1 MASSPT
7 ISVID
12 DGSHQMGSLT
22 AHRPLWASHGAGG
35 SILSW
40 IQHCLNRPT
49 QGVAVSGQE
58 DVLEPSGSISPVGVM
73 VSARWMEPDPA
84 LLPGFG
90 EHVISEDGVLLA
102 VHADEEILQ
111 AWSNG
116 DASRVQNS
124 TTPKVVT
131 ARTLDA
137 PWNLLD
143 LLHHAL
149 GRRMENMT
157 STVVPSG
164 VHVLGD
170 APVRLEAGAKVDPGV
185 VLDAE
190 AGGIWI
196 EANARVRP
204 GAVLVG
210 PVHVG
215 PDSIIREQAVVRGS
229 DIGPTCRV
237 AGETNNSILQGWCN
251 RAHEGH
257 VGDSVLGVWSNL
269 GAGTTISNLLNS
281 YEEVSV
287 RMTPGGS
294 RRRTNRL
301 FVGAFVGDFV
311 RTAIGTK
318 ISTGTVIGT
327 GAMLAEESTIT
338 GAVPSFAWWTP
349 SGRRTWRFDKF
360 VTSLQTVMARRGQ
373 VPSPEMLQRLREAF
387 TNLDTQ

>member
-116 DASRVQNS
+116 DVSRVQNS

-157 STVVPSG
+157 STAVPSG

-373 VPSPEMLQRLREAF
+373 VPSSEMLQRLRDAF
-387 TNLDTQ
+387 TNLDTP

>member
-116 DASRVQNS
+116 DVSRVQNS

-157 STVVPSG
+157 STAVPSG

-170 APVRLEAGAKVDPGV
+170 APVCLEAGAKVDPGV

-373 VPSPEMLQRLREAF
+373 VPSSEMLQRLRDAF
-387 TNLDTQ
+387 TNLDTP

>member
-116 DASRVQNS
+116 DVSRVQNS

-149 GRRMENMT
+149 GRRIENMT
-157 STVVPSG
+157 STAVPSG

-373 VPSPEMLQRLREAF
+373 VPSPEMLQRLRDAF
-387 TNLDTQ
+387 TNLDTP

>member
-58 DVLEPSGSISPVGVM
+58 DVIEPSGSISPVGVM

-116 DASRVQNS
+116 DVSRVQNS

-149 GRRMENMT
+149 GRRIENMT
-157 STVVPSG
+157 STAVPSG

-170 APVRLEAGAKVDPGV
+170 APVRLEPGAKVDPGV

-373 VPSPEMLQRLREAF
+373 VPSPEMLQRLRDAF
-387 TNLDTQ
+387 TNLDTP

>member
-90 EHVISEDGVLLA
+90 EHLISEDGVLLA

-111 AWSNG
+111 AWGNG
-116 DASRVQNS
+116 DVARVQNS

-157 STVVPSG
+157 STTVPNG

-190 AGGIWI
+190 GGGIWI

-251 RAHEGH
+251 RAHEGY
-257 VGDSVLGVWSNL
+257 VGDSVLGAWSNL

-294 RRRTNRL
+294 RRPTNRL

-360 VTSLQTVMARRGQ
+360 VNSLQTVMARRGQ
-373 VPSPEMLQRLREAF
+373 VPSPEMLQRLRDVF
-387 TNLDTQ
+387 TNLDTP

>member
-157 STVVPSG
+157 STAVPSG

-373 VPSPEMLQRLREAF
+373 VPSPEMLQRLRDAF

>member
-90 EHVISEDGVLLA
+90 EHLISEDGVLLA

-111 AWSNG
+111 AWGNG
-116 DASRVQNS
+116 DVARVQNA
-124 TTPKVVT
+124 TAPKVVT

-157 STVVPSG
+157 STTVPSG

-190 AGGIWI
+190 GGGIWI

-257 VGDSVLGVWSNL
+257 VGDSVLGAWSNL

-281 YEEVSV
+281 YEEVAV
-287 RMTPGGS
+287 CMTPGGS
-294 RRRTNRL
+294 RRPTNRL

-360 VTSLQTVMARRGQ
+360 VNSLQTVMARRGQ
-373 VPSPEMLQRLREAF
+373 VPSPEMLQRLRDAF
-387 TNLDTQ
+387 TNLDAP

>member
-84 LLPGFG
+84 FLPGFG

-116 DASRVQNS
+116 DVSRVQNS

-149 GRRMENMT
+149 GRRIENMT
-157 STVVPSG
+157 STAVPSG

-373 VPSPEMLQRLREAF
+373 VPSPEMLQRLRDAF
-387 TNLDTQ
+387 TNLDTP

>member
-116 DASRVQNS
+116 DVSRVQSS

-157 STVVPSG
+157 STAVPSG

-373 VPSPEMLQRLREAF
+373 VPSPEMLQRLRDAF

>member
-1 MASSPT
+1 MTSSPT

-12 DGSHQMGSLT
+12 DGSHHMGSLT

-40 IQHCLNRPT
+40 MQHCLDRPI
-49 QGVAVSGQE
+49 QGVAVCGQE
-58 DVLEPSGSISPVGVM
+58 DVLQPSGPTSAVRLM

-84 LLPGFG
+84 LLPEVG

-102 VHADEEILQ
+102 AHAEEEILQ
-111 AWSNG
+111 AWRNG
-116 DASRVQNS
+116 DVTKVQNA
-124 TTPKVVT
+124 TTPKVVKV
-131 ARTLDA
+131 RTLDA
-137 PWNLLD
+137 PWDLLD

-149 GRRMENMT
+149 GRRVANMT
-157 STVVPSG
+157 STPVPSG

-170 APVRLEAGAKVDPGV
+170 APVRLEKGAKVDPGV

-215 PDSIIREQAVVRGS
+215 PGSIIREQAVVRGS

-257 VGDSVLGVWSNL
+257 VGDSVLGAWSNL

-281 YEEVSV
+281 YEEISV
-287 RMTPGGS
+287 RLTPGGS
-294 RRRTNRL
+294 RRRTNRM

-360 VTSLQTVMARRGQ
+360 VSSLQTVMARRDQ
-373 VPSPEMLQRLREAF
+373 VPSPELLQRLQEAF
-387 TNLDTQ
+387 TNLDSP

>member
-12 DGSHQMGSLT
+12 DGSHQMASLT

-84 LLPGFG
+84 FLPGFG

-116 DASRVQNS
+116 DVSRVQNS

-149 GRRMENMT
+149 GRRIENMT
-157 STVVPSG
+157 STAVPSG

-373 VPSPEMLQRLREAF
+373 VPSPEMLQRLRDAF
-387 TNLDTQ
+387 TNLDTP

>member
-12 DGSHQMGSLT
+12 DGSHQMASLT

-116 DASRVQNS
+116 DVSRVQNS

-149 GRRMENMT
+149 GRRIENMT
-157 STVVPSG
+157 STAVPSG

-373 VPSPEMLQRLREAF
+373 VPSPEMLQRLRDAF
-387 TNLDTQ
+387 TNLDTP

>member
-116 DASRVQNS
+116 DVSRVQNS

-149 GRRMENMT
+149 GRRIENMT
-157 STVVPSG
+157 STAVPSG

-170 APVRLEAGAKVDPGV
+170 APVRLEPGAKVDPGV

-373 VPSPEMLQRLREAF
+373 VPSPEMLQRLRDAF
-387 TNLDTQ
+387 TNLDTP

>member
-116 DASRVQNS
+116 DVSRVQSS

-157 STVVPSG
+157 STAVPSG

-373 VPSPEMLQRLREAF
+373 VPSPEMLQRLRDAF
-387 TNLDTQ
+387 TNLDTP

>member
-1 MASSPT
+1 MTSSPT

-12 DGSHQMGSLT
+12 DGSHHMGSLT

-40 IQHCLNRPT
+40 IQHCLDRPV
-49 QGVAVSGQE
+49 QGVVVCGQE
-58 DVLEPSGSISPVGVM
+58 DVLQPSGPTSPVSVM

-84 LLPGFG
+84 LLPEFG
-90 EHVISEDGVLLA
+90 EHVLSENGVLLA
-102 VHADEEILQ
+102 VHAEEEILK
-111 AWSNG
+111 AWQSG
-116 DASRVQNS
+116 DVSRVQNA
-124 TTPKVVT
+124 TTSKVVA

-137 PWNLLD
+137 PWDLLD

-149 GRRMENMT
+149 GRRVENVS
-157 STVVPSG
+157 STAIPSG
-164 VHVLGD
+164 VRVLGD
-170 APVRLEAGAKVDPGV
+170 APVRLEEGAKVDPGV

-190 AGGIWI
+190 SGGIWI
-196 EANARVRP
+196 EAGARVRP

-215 PDSIIREQAVVRGS
+215 PGSIIREQAVVRGS

-237 AGETNNSILQGWCN
+237 AGETNHSILQGWCN

-257 VGDSVLGVWSNL
+257 VGDSVLGAWSNF

-287 RMTPGGS
+287 RMTPESS
-294 RRRTNRL
+294 RRRTNRM

-360 VTSLQTVMARRGQ
+360 VSSLEIVMARRDQ
-373 VPSPEMLQRLREAF
+373 VPSPELLQRLREAF
-387 TNLDTQ
+387 THLDSP

>member
-22 AHRPLWASHGAGG
+22 AHRPLWASYGAGG

-40 IQHCLNRPT
+40 IQYCLNCPT

-90 EHVISEDGVLLA
+90 EHLISEDGVLLA

-111 AWSNG
+111 AWGNG
-116 DASRVQNS
+116 DVARVQNA
-124 TTPKVVT
+124 TAPKVVT

-157 STVVPSG
+157 PTAVPSG

-170 APVRLEAGAKVDPGV
+170 APVRLEAGVKVDPGV

-257 VGDSVLGVWSNL
+257 VGDSVLGAWSNL

-281 YEEVSV
+281 YEEVAV
-287 RMTPGGS
+287 CMTPGGS
-294 RRRTNRL
+294 RRPTNRL

-373 VPSPEMLQRLREAF
+373 VPSPEMLQRLRDAF
-387 TNLDTQ
+387 TNLDAP

>member
-1 MASSPT
+1 MTSSPT

-12 DGSHQMGSLT
+12 DVSHHMGSLT

-40 IQHCLNRPT
+40 IQHCLDRPV
-49 QGVAVSGQE
+49 QGVVVCGQE
-58 DVLEPSGSISPVGVM
+58 DVLQPSGPTSPVSVM

-84 LLPGFG
+84 LLPEFG
-90 EHVISEDGVLLA
+90 EHVLSEDGVLLA
-102 VHADEEILQ
+102 VHAEEEILK
-111 AWSNG
+111 AWQSG
-116 DASRVQNS
+116 DVSRVQNA
-124 TTPKVVT
+124 TTSKVVA

-137 PWNLLD
+137 PWDLLD

-149 GRRMENMT
+149 GRRVENVS
-157 STVVPSG
+157 STAIPSG

-170 APVRLEAGAKVDPGV
+170 APVRLEEGAKVDPGV

-196 EANARVRP
+196 EAGARVRP

-215 PDSIIREQAVVRGS
+215 PGSIIREQAVVRGS

-237 AGETNNSILQGWCN
+237 AGETNHSILQGWCN

-257 VGDSVLGVWSNL
+257 VGDSVLGAWSNF

-287 RMTPGGS
+287 RMTPESS
-294 RRRTNRL
+294 RRRTNRM

-360 VTSLQTVMARRGQ
+360 VSSLEIVMARRDQ
-373 VPSPEMLQRLREAF
+373 VPSPELLQRLREAF
-387 TNLDTQ
+387 THLDSP

>member
-116 DASRVQNS
+116 DVSRVQNS

-157 STVVPSG
+157 STAVPSG

-185 VLDAE
+185 VLDTE

-373 VPSPEMLQRLREAF
+373 VPSPEMLQRLRDAF
-387 TNLDTQ
+387 TNLDTP

>member
-1 MASSPT
+1 MSSSPT
-7 ISVID
+7 VSVID
-12 DGSHQMGSLT
+12 DGSHHMGSLT

-35 SILSW
+35 SILAW
-40 IQHCLNRPT
+40 IQYCLRRPT
-49 QGVAVSGQE
+49 QGVAMLGQE
-58 DVLEPSGSISPVGVM
+58 DVLGASDPVSPATLM

-84 LLPGFG
+84 LLPEFG

-102 VHADEEILQ
+102 VHADEEILH
-111 AWSNG
+111 AWRDG
-116 DASRVQNS
+116 DVARVQNATS
-124 TTPKVVT
+124 AKVVA

-137 PWNLLD
+137 PWDLLD
-143 LLHHAL
+143 LLNHAL
-149 GRRMENMT
+149 GRRMANIT
-157 STVVPSG
+157 ATTVPSG

-170 APVRLEAGAKVDPGV
+170 APVRLEEGVQVDPGA
-185 VLDAE
+185 VLDVE

-196 EANARVRP
+196 EANTRIRP

-215 PDSIIREQAVVRGS
+215 PHSIVREQAVVRGS
-229 DIGPTCRV
+229 DIGPMCRV
-237 AGETNNSILQGWCN
+237 GGETNSSILQGWCN

-257 VGDSVLGVWSNL
+257 VGDSILGSWSNL

-287 RMTPGGS
+287 RLTPKGS

-327 GAMLAEESTIT
+327 GAMLAEESTIS

-360 VTSLQTVMARRGQ
+360 VTSLQTAMARRDQ
-373 VPSPEMLQRLREAF
+373 TPSAQLLQRLRDAF
-387 TNLDTQ
+387 THLDSP

>member
-116 DASRVQNS
+116 DVSRVQNS
-124 TTPKVVT
+124 TIPKVVT

-157 STVVPSG
+157 STAVPSG

-373 VPSPEMLQRLREAF
+373 VPSPEMLQRLRDAF
-387 TNLDTQ
+387 TNLDTP

>member
-301 FVGAFVGDFV
+301 FVGAFIGDFV

-387 TNLDTQ
+387 TNLDTP

>member
-116 DASRVQNS
+116 DVSRVQNS

-157 STVVPSG
+157 STAVPSG

-338 GAVPSFAWWTP
+338 GAVPSFAWWAP

-373 VPSPEMLQRLREAF
+373 VPSPEMLQRLRDAF
-387 TNLDTQ
+387 TNLDTP

>member
-116 DASRVQNS
+116 DVSRVQNS
-124 TTPKVVT
+124 TIPKVVT

-149 GRRMENMT
+149 GRRIENMT
-157 STVVPSG
+157 STAVPSG

-373 VPSPEMLQRLREAF
+373 VPSPEMLQRLRDAF
-387 TNLDTQ
+387 TNLDTP

>member
-1 MASSPT
+1 MTSSPT

-12 DGSHQMGSLT
+12 DGSHHMGSLT

-40 IQHCLNRPT
+40 IQHCLDRPV
-49 QGVAVSGQE
+49 QGVVVCGQE
-58 DVLEPSGSISPVGVM
+58 DVLQPSGPTSPVSVM

-84 LLPGFG
+84 LLPEFG
-90 EHVISEDGVLLA
+90 EHVLSENGVLLA
-102 VHADEEILQ
+102 VHAEEEILK
-111 AWSNG
+111 AWQSG
-116 DASRVQNS
+116 DVSRVQNA
-124 TTPKVVT
+124 TTSKVVA

-137 PWNLLD
+137 PWDLLD

-149 GRRMENMT
+149 GRRVENVS
-157 STVVPSG
+157 STAIPSG

-170 APVRLEAGAKVDPGV
+170 APVRLEEGAKVDPGV

-190 AGGIWI
+190 SGGIWI
-196 EANARVRP
+196 EAGARVRP

-215 PDSIIREQAVVRGS
+215 PGSIIREQAVVRGS

-237 AGETNNSILQGWCN
+237 AGETNHSILQGWCN

-257 VGDSVLGVWSNL
+257 VGDSVLGAWSNF

-287 RMTPGGS
+287 RMTPESS
-294 RRRTNRL
+294 RRRTNRM

-360 VTSLQTVMARRGQ
+360 VSSLEIVMARRDQ
-373 VPSPEMLQRLREAF
+373 VPSPELLQRLREAF
-387 TNLDTQ
+387 THLDSP